1 MNHHGKRTDV
11 LRFSVCFVVLAI
23 LTGCSGG
30 RSQEESSRTFVSI
43 TDFGMV
49 AGDWEGMVK
58 KDQSVIPG
66 PRVVLTIRANG
77 TYTFVGQRIS
87 DVALGSGFL
96 ELRDG
101 RVSGDTDRR
110 IAQFALYDRQGK
122 AVLVVDS
129 TVRQTGRPRSG
140 RLSIWACR
148 REPRSRRSR
157 SIVCSSARARTHA

>member
-1 MNHHGKRTDV
+1 MEGGMNHHGKQTDV
-11 LRFSVCFVVLAI
+11 LRFSVGVLVLAI
-23 LTGCSGG
+23 LTGCAGG
-30 RSQEESSRTFVSI
+30 PSQEESSRTFVPI
-43 TDFGMV
+43 TDLGMV

-66 PRVVLTIRANG
+66 PMVVLTIRANG

-122 AVLVVDS
+122 AVLVVES
-129 TVRQTGRPRSG
+129 RVRQTGERYHG
-140 RLSIWACR
+140 EL
-148 REPRSRRSR
+148 E
-157 SIVCSSARARTHA
+157 RTK

>member
-1 MNHHGKRTDV
+1 MEGGMNHHGKQTDV
-11 LRFSVCFVVLAI
+11 LRFSVGVLVLAI
-23 LTGCSGG
+23 LTGCAGG
-30 RSQEESSRTFVSI
+30 PSQEESSRTFVPI
-43 TDFGMV
+43 TDLGMV

-66 PRVVLTIRANG
+66 PMVVLTIRANG

-110 IAQFALYDRQGK
+110 IAQIALYDRQGK
-122 AVLVVDS
+122 AVLVVES
-129 TVRQTGRPRSG
+129 RVRQTGERYHG
-140 RLSIWACR
+140 EL
-148 REPRSRRSR
+148 E
-157 SIVCSSARARTHA
+157 RTK

>member
-1 MNHHGKRTDV
+1 MEGGMNHHGKQTDV
-11 LRFSVCFVVLAI
+11 LRFSVGVLVLAI
-23 LTGCSGG
+23 LTGCAGG
-30 RSQEESSRTFVSI
+30 RSQEESSRTFVPI
-43 TDFGMV
+43 TDLGMV

-66 PRVVLTIRANG
+66 PMVVLTIRANG

-122 AVLVVDS
+122 AVLVVES
-129 TVRQTGRPRSG
+129 RVRQTGERYHG
-140 RLSIWACR
+140 EL
-148 REPRSRRSR
+148 E
-157 SIVCSSARARTHA
+157 RTK